1 MLELVKRAPT
11 KIIDILIIPIFK
23 INFIN
28 ISNKYNIPTRIFIQ
42 IFKSIIV
49 SYQYNANRLIISS
62 IE

>member
-49 SYQYNANRLIISS
+49 SYQYNANRLIISR
-62 IE
+62 

>member
-28 ISNKYNIPTRIFIQ
+28 ISNKYKIPTRIFIQ

-49 SYQYNANRLIISS
+49 SYQYNANRLIISR
-62 IE
+62 